1 LFDTLNIFKS
11 QPSLK
16 KHRKNIPKNNPKN
29 KTSSKYAK
37 YDSNKNAQKQKGKT
51 NPFLFDTL
59 NISRV

>member
-16 KHRKNIPKNNPKN
+16 KHQKNIPKNYSKN

-51 NPFLFDTL
+51 KPFLFDTL